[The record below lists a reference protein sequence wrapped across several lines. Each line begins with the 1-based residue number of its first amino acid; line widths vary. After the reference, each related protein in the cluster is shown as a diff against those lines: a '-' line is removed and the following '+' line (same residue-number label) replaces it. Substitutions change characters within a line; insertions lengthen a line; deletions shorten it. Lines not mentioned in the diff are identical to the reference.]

1 MGDTAMSG
9 ELRYESLVRAR
20 AHRELIDAV
29 GVAARKRLMTPSEF
43 VRQALLRAVKEDGA
57 VFAAQSVSGAA

>member
-1 MGDTAMSG
+1 MDG

-20 AHRELIDAV
+20 APRELIDAV

-57 VFAAQSVSGAA
+57 VLPGQSASIAA